1 MKAGK
6 YIVLIVAFGV
16 AACSRSRVP
25 SDIIQPHEMGNML
38 FEISMAEEFVNS
50 FVAKDSSRDKDV
62 EIQKEYQKIFLLH
75 NIKEEQFQKS
85 YAFYRSHPDI
95 FKTMMDSLNARA
107 QRERN
112 ELYREIGD

>member
-25 SDIIQPHEMGNML
+25 SDIIQPHEMGNVL

-85 YAFYRSHPDI
+85 YTFYRSHPDI